1 MKFKE
6 YLSES
11 INDKGIM
18 KAIILGGLSASG
30 KTTIIN
36 KIITDGSFPIS
47 IPNTDIWTEY
57 YKGEYESNRLKI
69 KKLTSTQMMFAINSL
84 LPIYIDTVSGNISIF
99 KRRVNELKNMG
110 YDIKMVFVET
120 DIDIALKR
128 VIKRNKET
136 KRQVP
141 IEFIKDTY
149 NKFYCKGKYKTPGC
163 TDSITQF
170 ASVLGEKPII
180 IKGDVISFDKTSQ
193 KIYNK
198 VVKFLNSSVKNKKG
212 KILLDFMR
220 KEGYKYYNDIPK
232 EWLIGHGYPRL
243 NDITYY

>member
-84 LPIYIDTVSGNISIF
+84 LPI
-99 KRRVNELKNMG
+99 
-110 YDIKMVFVET
+110 
-120 DIDIALKR
+120 
-128 VIKRNKET
+128 
-136 KRQVP
+136 
-141 IEFIKDTY
+141 
-149 NKFYCKGKYKTPGC
+149 
-163 TDSITQF
+163 
-170 ASVLGEKPII
+170 
-180 IKGDVISFDKTSQ
+180 
-193 KIYNK
+193 
-198 VVKFLNSSVKNKKG
+198 
-212 KILLDFMR
+212 
-220 KEGYKYYNDIPK
+220 
-232 EWLIGHGYPRL
+232 
-243 NDITYY
+243 